1 MNLREYAAQQKGQQ
15 SPTEGKQPAPP
26 LSYKAIYRAVFDF
39 HGRYSTPPQT
49 LEEWQSF
56 ARDIGETSSSLN
68 NDPFAMDLLAAV
80 YNELERQDKA
90 RSAAPAEPPA
100 DPEHGF

>member
-68 NDPFAMDLLAAV
+68 NDPFAMELLIAV
-80 YNELERQDKA
+80 SNEIERKWRAQQC
-90 RSAAPAEPPA
+90 STE
-100 DPEHGF
+100 

>member
-49 LEEWQSF
+49 LEEWEAF
-56 ARDIGETSSSLN
+56 ACDIGETSSSLN
-68 NDPFAMDLLAAV
+68 NDPFAIELLIAV
-80 YNELERQDKA
+80 SNEIERKWRAQQCT
-90 RSAAPAEPPA
+90 E
-100 DPEHGF
+100 